1 VLSLGRCGCSLYLII
16 QFTRKLIFQPEWLV
30 TRPASLRLILD
41 SPKVELIELGL
52 AAASDEHSS
61 AFLGETLSGAEAN
74 AGAAASY
81 DCYFVFEF
89 LFINLSM

>member
-1 VLSLGRCGCSLYLII
+1 
-16 QFTRKLIFQPEWLV
+16 
-30 TRPASLRLILD
+30 LD

-52 AAASDEHSS
+52 AAVSDEHSG

-89 LFINLSM
+89 PVHKFIYVIFGMI